1 MRVMTARLPW
11 EVEDITTD
19 MVDAYLTRALTNR
32 APQTVAN
39 HRRIL
44 TTLLRAAQKEGLN
57 TCIQFPFRRVKQN
70 RSVVRAWSLE
80 EIRLLV
86 ETARKSTRQFRDVSH
101 AVFLEAWFLVGFST
115 GLRAGDLRAL
125 RRDQIRG
132 NRICVVQQK
141 TQDPVTCFLN
151 AESSEAIR
159 RLPRK
164 TRLFGD
170 FACKKSIEHAVKACV
185 LEAGLEGSTKWLR
198 RSSAT
203 YAEILGISA
212 QTQLGH
218 RTPGLAMRH
227 YVAPDLIAEHR
238 RPMPSVLAESELCE
252 RVH

>member
-1 MRVMTARLPW
+1 MTARLPW
-11 EVEDITTD
+11 DVENITTE
-19 MVDAYLTRALTNR
+19 MVDQYLTRALTNR
-32 APQTVAN
+32 SAQTVAN

-44 TTLLRAAQKEGLN
+44 TTLLRAAQREGLN
-57 TCIQFPFRRVKQN
+57 KCISFPFRRVKP
-70 RSVVRAWSLE
+70 RRTVVRAWSLE
-80 EIRLLV
+80 EIRTLV

-101 AVFLEAWFLVGFST
+101 AVFLEAWFLTAFST

-132 NRICVVQQK
+132 NRISVVQGK

-151 AESSEAIR
+151 AESSEAIG

-164 TRLFGD
+164 TRVFGD
-170 FACKKSIEHAVKACV
+170 FACKKTIEQAVKRCV

-212 QTQLGH
+212 QLQLGH

-238 RPMPSVLAESELCE
+238 RPMPSVLTEAQL
-252 RVH
+252 R